1 MNQELRIA
9 IARALYMAKPHDH
22 DAWEEEQQSVRE
34 YNLRQA
40 DVVASTIDEA
50 GYELRKKPERKPRKS
65 KKLVDEMAKYTPAVD
80 EEVTLEEEQ
89 EEDGDTDV
97 GSSADDA

>member
-9 IARALYMAKPHDH
+9 IARALYMAKPHER